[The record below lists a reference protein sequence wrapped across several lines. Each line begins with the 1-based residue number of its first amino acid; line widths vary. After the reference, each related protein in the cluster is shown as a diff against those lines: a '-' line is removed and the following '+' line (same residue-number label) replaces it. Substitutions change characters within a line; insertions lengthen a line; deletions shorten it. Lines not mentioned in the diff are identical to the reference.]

1 MLSETTY
8 KTIARTSAIYDL
20 VVTSPFMTPWTLLL
34 TLDVIHGLHTTLGL
48 PGVVPTFGAI
58 HLLFGGLLGSVVV
71 VWSLARLHLNLA
83 ILGRYDALARFLFA
97 AWQIFAVA
105 NGATPVVL
113 IFTVFE
119 IAFGVAQLLPY
130 RTASRNELVV
140 SAPLAAAQ

>member
-20 VVTSPFMTPWTLLL
+20 VVTSPFMTPWTLVL

-48 PGVVPTFGAI
+48 PGAVPTFGAI

-130 RTASRNELVV
+130 RTASRNEFIV
-140 SAPLAAAQ
+140 SAPPAVAQ

>member
-20 VVTSPFMTPWTLLL
+20 VVTSPFMTPWTLVL

-48 PGVVPTFGAI
+48 PGAAPTFGAI

-130 RTASRNELVV
+130 RTASRNEFIV
-140 SAPLAAAQ
+140 SAPPAVAQ